1 MRFQIES
8 LSAFICLIMFSSI
21 FEELL
26 ASEKDFEQF
35 FPYHCLLTLLLRLL
49 IKFSVH
55 LFIKQYFLLRMTHL
69 DSKVIFFFT

>member
-35 FPYHCLLTLLLRLL
+35 FPYHCLLTL
-49 IKFSVH
+49 SVCYYVCSLNF
-55 LFIKQYFLLRMTHL
+55 LFIFL
-69 DSKVIFFFT
+69 SNNIFF